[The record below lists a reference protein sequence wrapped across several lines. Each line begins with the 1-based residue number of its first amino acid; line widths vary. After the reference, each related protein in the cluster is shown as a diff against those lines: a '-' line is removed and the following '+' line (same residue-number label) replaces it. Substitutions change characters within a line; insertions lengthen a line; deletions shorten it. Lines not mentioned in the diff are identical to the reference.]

1 MAFGGINAV
10 TAVLLADTKEY
21 SAKMDEAAAKMEA
34 LGGVADTTGG
44 KFTNFANKAST
55 LIIGAGLAIGAVGVD
70 LAIKFQTA
78 LDQVQNTTNATA
90 ATIDKISKSAT
101 NLSNVTTSSATEIVQ
116 AYGAVEAAGYGW
128 AKAEDTVTAA
138 AKLAQITQQSVL
150 TVSQALVATQALG
163 LSRGMSAAKVAD
175 ILTIALKGNEQGLT
189 GVTSLLQGKVGAAFA
204 GYHQSL
210 GEALVVANEFSQ
222 GQFTNSRAISAVI
235 QKIGALQ
242 GPLKTTTDTNGELSV
257 STASWVDALNNVG
270 LNALKTRAAFAG
282 PDGLIN
288 GLQYLKT
295 TADGSLP
302 KLEQYLTAIGGSAG
316 VGPLTLLINHL
327 GQAKTLID
335 QTGKASGQ
343 GLNTAFNLSQK
354 DIDNQ
359 MEELKNKAENV
370 LRGVGMFL
378 LPDVKDLANWTDDT
392 FKYFQAHPLVSKIA
406 SDSAI
411 GLFGAAVAYKIGKG
425 LVSAVQGIKSLF
437 GGSALTLNTTATQE
451 NTDALLGKTGATGVG
466 DAELAGGGA
475 LATFGKSVLVFG
487 AGVVAFEGASKF
499 LETKEG
505 KKIGNSVLNAN
516 FLGLDTISNI
526 TADVLHKRVYGSS
539 LADKPEEKYLK
550 SIGEWGNYLKLIQAD
565 DAANYTEVAKLS
577 AAISKREN
585 KGKGKVTINVGFNK
599 GR

>member
-1 MAFGGINAV
+1 MSLGGINAV
-10 TAVLLADTKEY
+10 TAVLLADTAEY

-90 ATIDKISKSAT
+90 GTIDKISKSAT
-101 NLSNVTTSSATEIVQ
+101 NLSNNTTSSATAIVT

-128 AKAEDTVTAA
+128 AKAEDTVTAS
-138 AKLAQITQQSVL
+138 AKLSQITHQDVL
-150 TVSQALVATQALG
+150 TTTQALIAAQSLG
-163 LSRGMSAAKVAD
+163 LTKNMDAAKVAD
-175 ILTIALKGNEQGLT
+175 TLSIALKGNENGLQGVL
-189 GVTSLLQGKVGAAFA
+189 GLLQGKVGAAFA
-204 GYHQSL
+204 GFHQSL
-210 GEALVVANEFSQ
+210 GEALVVSNEFSQ
-222 GQFTNSRAISAVI
+222 AQFTNSRAISAVI
-235 QKIGALQ
+235 AKVGALQ
-242 GPLKTTTDTNGELSV
+242 GPLKTTTDTNGKLSV

-370 LRGVGMFL
+370 LRGVGMFVGG
-378 LPDVKDLANWTDDT
+378 LPADDPIGGDIIDLAVD
-392 FKYFQAHPLVSKIA
+392 
-406 SDSAI
+406 
-411 GLFGAAVAYKIGKG
+411 
-425 LVSAVQGIKSLF
+425 
-437 GGSALTLNTTATQE
+437 GGTRI
-451 NTDALLGKTGATGVG
+451 
-466 DAELAGGGA
+466 AGGREVNS
-475 LATFGKSVLVFG
+475 SVTIGRKIVRSNEQASILIM
-487 AGVVAFEGASKF
+487 GV
-499 LETKEG
+499 
-505 KKIGNSVLNAN
+505 
-516 FLGLDTISNI
+516 
-526 TADVLHKRVYGSS
+526 R
-539 LADKPEEKYLK
+539 
-550 SIGEWGNYLKLIQAD
+550 
-565 DAANYTEVAKLS
+565 
-577 AAISKREN
+577 
-585 KGKGKVTINVGFNK
+585 GKVLAVGRDPADRAVVVTCGQEFAARGWND
-599 GR
+599 G